1 MEKKVS
7 SSTNVKDTIFRKLIA
22 QREFIL
28 FVVIAFIFVL
38 MSATNEGFFT
48 KQSMLNLLMSF
59 TQGGIIAIGMMILLV
74 SGGMDL
80 SAGYNMAF
88 TGVVTATLYTVVGIP
103 LVPAIA
109 IGLIAGISIGA
120 FNGFMVAIVGLNP
133 FITTLGTSM
142 TFQGLMMMLTRGKS
156 VLVDKPFQVM
166 GQGSLFEIQ
175 YPVYI
180 LIIFVIVFEL
190 LLRRSRPFRTSYYVG
205 GNENAAKL
213 NGINVKK
220 VKLLNY
226 VLTGGLAGLS
236 GILLAARLS
245 TASVG
250 VGSDTALEVI
260 TACIIGGASLSG
272 GEGSVL
278 GAFLG
283 VVFIQIVQQ
292 SLNMMDLGDLG
303 PYIKIF
309 ATGLILLVAITVDVL
324 NERRK
329 AAKITA
335 LNEKR
340 IDKALI

>member
-1 MEKKVS
+1 MEKRISPNASVKVS
-7 SSTNVKDTIFRKLIA
+7 FLRKLIS

-28 FVVIAFIFVL
+28 LVVIAFIFIV
-38 MSATNEGFFT
+38 MSATNYGFFT

-59 TQGGIIAIGMMILLV
+59 TQNGIIAIGMIILLV

-88 TGVVTATLYTVVGIP
+88 TGVVTAILYTVVGIP
-103 LVPAIA
+103 LFPAI
-109 IGLIAGISIGA
+109 ILGLVAGLSIGA

-142 TFQGLMMMLTRGKS
+142 TFHGLMMMLTRGKS
-156 VLVDKPFQVM
+156 VLVDKPFQVI
-166 GQGSLFEIQ
+166 GQGTLFEIQ

-180 LIIFVIVFEL
+180 LIVLVIIFEL

-205 GNENAAKL
+205 GNESAAKL

-220 VKLLNY
+220 VKIMNY
-226 VLTGGLAGLS
+226 IMTGGLAGLS

-250 VGSDTALEVI
+250 VGGDTALEVI

-340 IDKALI
+340 IEKA